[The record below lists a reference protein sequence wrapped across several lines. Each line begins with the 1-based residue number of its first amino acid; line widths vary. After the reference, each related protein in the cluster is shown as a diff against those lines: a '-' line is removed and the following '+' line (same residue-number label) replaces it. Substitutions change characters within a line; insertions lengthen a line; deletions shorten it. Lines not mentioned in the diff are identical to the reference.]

1 MEQILSNILGEL
13 QKLNGRIDNIEN
25 RFYNIENRFYN
36 IENRFEN
43 LESRFDNLE
52 SRFENLESRFDKFE
66 QRIDKFEQRVEE
78 RLDIIEGRLDEHYQ
92 ILMALEHR
100 SEENSAHIA
109 SLSENMNYIKKDI
122 ATINKRLDHHLHR
135 IAKNEEEIALLKAS
149 NN

>member
-13 QKLNGRIDNIEN
+13 QKLNGRIDN
-25 RFYNIENRFYN
+25 
-36 IENRFEN
+36 
-43 LESRFDNLE
+43 LESKFD
-52 SRFENLESRFDKFE
+52 NLESRFDKFE

>member
-13 QKLNGRIDNIEN
+13 QKLNGRIDN
-25 RFYNIENRFYN
+25 
-36 IENRFEN
+36 
-43 LESRFDNLE
+43 LESKFD
-52 SRFENLESRFDKFE
+52 NLESRFDKFE
-66 QRIDKFEQRVEE
+66 QRFDKFEQRVEE

-100 SEENSAHIA
+100 SEEDSAHIA